1 MRDVVGWHPTILPIL
16 PQMRRLNDK
25 MKDISKEQQYQR
37 EREILFRNTSEST
50 NSRVQWWSI
59 FQTVV
64 MVASGIW

>member
-1 MRDVVGWHPTILPIL
+1 
-16 PQMRRLNDK
+16 

-50 NSRVQWWSI
+50 NARVQWWSI

-64 MVASGIW
+64 MVVSGIW